1 MGHPSDK
8 SMVQSSAKST
18 DNWTIIKIL
27 SWTESYFKDHSI
39 DSPRLTGE
47 ILLAKTL
54 GVRRLDLYLQHDRPL
69 EKKELTQFK
78 SLIKRRILHEPVAY
92 ITGEK
97 GFYEAD
103 FKVGQGVLIPR
114 PDTEILV
121 ETAMDRLNS
130 IDSKRCRVLE
140 LGTGSGA
147 IVVSLALACPEHQY
161 FACDISPVALATA
174 RTNARKICATPV
186 EFFQGSWLDAVTP
199 KANFHLILS
208 NPPYIPRADIEDLA
222 PEIRDHEPRLALDG
236 GPDGLDSIRQIL
248 GQASDCL
255 VPGGQV
261 ILEMGFDQKKAVA
274 DIAAGCAW
282 VNDVQFIK
290 DLAGH
295 NRLVALKK
303 IG

>member
-1 MGHPSDK
+1 MD
-8 SMVQSSAKST
+8 
-18 DNWTIIKIL
+18 WTIIKIL
-27 SWTESYFKDHSI
+27 TWTESYFKDHSI
-39 DSPRLTGE
+39 DSPRLTSE

-130 IDSKRCRVLE
+130 FDSKRCRVLE

-147 IVVSLALACPEHQY
+147 IVVSLALACPEHHY

-174 RTNARKICATPV
+174 RANAREICATPV
-186 EFFQGSWLDAVTP
+186 EFFQGSWLGAVAP
-199 KANFHLILS
+199 GANFHLILS

-222 PEIRDHEPRLALDG
+222 PEIRDHEPILALDG

-248 GQASDCL
+248 HQASHCL
-255 VPGGQV
+255 TPGGQV

-274 DIAAGCAW
+274 DIAAGCTW

-295 NRLVALKK
+295 NRLVVLKK

>member
-1 MGHPSDK
+1 MNKTKGK
-8 SMVQSSAKST
+8 SA
-18 DNWTIIKIL
+18 DRWTIIKLL
-27 SWTESYFKDHSI
+27 SWTESYFKDHAI

-47 ILLAKTL
+47 ILLAKIL
-54 GVRRLDLYLQHDRPL
+54 GIRRLDLYLQHDRPL

-121 ETAMDRLNS
+121 ETAMDRLKPF
-130 IDSKRCRVLE
+130 DSKSCRILE

-147 IVVSLALACPEHQY
+147 IVVSLALACPEHKY
-161 FACDISPVALATA
+161 FACDISSLALATA
-174 RTNARKICATPV
+174 RTNVQKICATPV
-186 EFFQGSWLDAVTP
+186 GLFQGSWLDAVAP
-199 KANFHLILS
+199 GAGFHLILS
-208 NPPYIPRADIEDLA
+208 NPPYIPRADIEKLA

-248 GQASDCL
+248 AQASDCL

-261 ILEMGFDQKKAVA
+261 ILEMGYDQKKAVA
-274 DIAAGCAW
+274 NIAADCAW

-295 NRLVALKK
+295 NRLVVLKK
-303 IG
+303 ID

>member
-1 MGHPSDK
+1 M
-8 SMVQSSAKST
+8 

-27 SWTESYFKDHSI
+27 SWTESYFKDHNI

-47 ILLAKTL
+47 ILLANTL
-54 GVRRLDLYLQHDRPL
+54 GIRRLDLYLQHDRPL

-92 ITGEK
+92 ITGKK
-97 GFYEAD
+97 GFYDAE
-103 FKVGQGVLIPR
+103 FQVGQGVLIPR

-121 ETAMDRLNS
+121 ETAMDRLKYFE
-130 IDSKRCRVLE
+130 SKSCRVLE

-147 IVVSLALACPEHQY
+147 IVVSLAQACPEHQY
-161 FACDISPVALATA
+161 FACDLSSLALDAARINAEKIS
-174 RTNARKICATPV
+174 ATPIH
-186 EFFQGSWLDAVTP
+186 FFQGSWLDAVMFG
-199 KANFHLILS
+199 AGFHLILS
-208 NPPYIPRADIEDLA
+208 NPPYIPRADIEGLA
-222 PEIRDHEPRLALDG
+222 PEIRDHEPVLALDG
-236 GPDGLDSIRQIL
+236 GQDGLDSIRQIL

-282 VNDVQFIK
+282 VNDVQFVK

-295 NRLVALKK
+295 NRLVVLKK
-303 IG
+303 ID